1 MIRYQCPTRVPLRGE
16 SERRRG
22 PVPMKLRRWLLRG
35 RPENHQTGRCGM
47 RAGKSLVDRG
57 YTHGDWLQLRRD
69 RLFVVNART
78 PAGGASG
85 RVTLRSLVSRYVLA
99 TRKAGPVTVGE
110 KRSPSVN
117 A

>member
-1 MIRYQCPTRVPLRGE
+1 MPT
-16 SERRRG
+16 
-22 PVPMKLRRWLLRG
+22 KLRRWLLRG

-57 YTHGDWLQLRRD
+57 YTHGDWLQLRRGV
-69 RLFVVNART
+69 VVNART

-85 RVTLRSLVSRYVLA
+85 RFTLRSLVSRYVLA